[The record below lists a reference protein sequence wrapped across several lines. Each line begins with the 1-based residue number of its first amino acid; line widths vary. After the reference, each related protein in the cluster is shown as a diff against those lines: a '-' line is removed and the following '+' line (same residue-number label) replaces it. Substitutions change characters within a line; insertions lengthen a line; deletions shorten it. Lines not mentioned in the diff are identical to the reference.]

1 MVKDWLGAQADNAM
15 NSQRHEDH
23 GHSRYPG
30 SCKWLECHV
39 DFVSWLSS
47 PPSSDGMASIW
58 LKGSP
63 GAGKSHVCSKAIDS
77 VAEIQDVC
85 LYYFYRFDYQLSA
98 SDSQKNT
105 ADENKLRMSSLL
117 IDQLLRQLW
126 RDDPSVANRICQ
138 FIEIE
143 QKNTKTLAEI
153 VRILLK
159 RSVAGEHAAPE
170 QTGSSRPPRR
180 KIFLLLDGL
189 DETQGAFTGKDL
201 LNVALDLFRG
211 LEDHVCLRLWISSQ
225 DSLNLT
231 SSLPNCTVI
240 NLDDQA
246 ESDVRDHLAREVPK
260 AIDLNFGLIDHEVHG
275 KPC

>member
-39 DFVSWLSS
+39 DFVSWMTT
-47 PPSSDGMASIW
+47 PPSSDGIASIW

-77 VAEIQDVC
+77 VTKTQDVC

-98 SDSQKNT
+98 SDSQGNT

-138 FIEIE
+138 FIETE

-159 RSVAGEHAAPE
+159 RSVAEGDAAPE
-170 QTGSSRPPRR
+170 QTGSSLPPRR
-180 KIFLLLDGL
+180 KIYLLLDGL
-189 DETQGAFTGKDL
+189 DETQGPFTGQDL

-211 LEDHVCLRLWISSQ
+211 LEEDVCLRLWVSSQ

-260 AIDLNFGLIDHEVHG
+260 TMDLNFGLIDHEVHG